1 MAVPDLDHQRHRPRH
16 GGVLPAAQHV
26 PADVGIGW
34 PGGRP
39 VCARHNHLLVLA
51 DDHEL
56 QSGARDKVGCVDLR
70 PRVSGCVWRVV
81 LMHGACVVARFWTF
95 WNHFFFWGSIASYF
109 LFLVVYNVMAF
120 GTPPFYYS
128 AFVMFTRPTFW
139 LLLALVPFACVIFDL
154 TTMQCVSPACCAC
167 VCVCVF
173 VYVRA
178 PRPNHEVRVV
188 SCAAA

>member
-1 MAVPDLDHQRHRPRH
+1 MAR
-16 GGVLPAAQHV
+16 
-26 PADVGIGW
+26 
-34 PGGRP
+34 
-39 VCARHNHLLVLA
+39 CAHA
-51 DDHEL
+51 W
-56 QSGARDKVGCVDLR
+56 CVR
-70 PRVSGCVWRVV
+70 
-81 LMHGACVVARFWTF
+81 ACVVVRFWTF

-167 VCVCVF
+167 VCLCMCALRGLTTRCGLCRVPQLDPIHLPS
-173 VYVRA
+173 A
-178 PRPNHEVRVV
+178 RPGARRTIQAGHASGRGEGHTGSRH
-188 SCAAA
+188 

>member
-1 MAVPDLDHQRHRPRH
+1 MCVAR
-16 GGVLPAAQHV
+16 
-26 PADVGIGW
+26 
-34 PGGRP
+34 
-39 VCARHNHLLVLA
+39 CAHA
-51 DDHEL
+51 W
-56 QSGARDKVGCVDLR
+56 CVR
-70 PRVSGCVWRVV
+70 
-81 LMHGACVVARFWTF
+81 ACVVVRFWTF

-167 VCVCVF
+167 VSVCVF